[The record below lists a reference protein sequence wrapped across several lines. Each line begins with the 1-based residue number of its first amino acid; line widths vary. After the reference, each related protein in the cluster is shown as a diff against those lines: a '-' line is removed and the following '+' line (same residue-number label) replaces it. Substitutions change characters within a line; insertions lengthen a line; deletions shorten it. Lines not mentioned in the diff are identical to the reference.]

1 MRESATLHPPR
12 PRSREDI
19 EREQP
24 EQLAVRALFP
34 EGVVALASH
43 EASWGGAL
51 HAAEHELVR
60 NAVEKRRREFTAG
73 RVCARRA
80 LSRLGV
86 PEAPLLADADRVPR
100 WPAGVVGS
108 ISHCRG
114 RCAVAV
120 ARSGAILGLG
130 IDVEEAGAVD
140 ARLFRRILTP
150 GEERALEGL
159 DAAAASRRAT
169 LVFSAKE
176 SAYKCY
182 FPETRTP
189 LGFHDA
195 EVEIQ
200 PDAGS
205 FAVRLLRDA
214 APALQGRRVLHGRFH
229 VGEGYVL
236 TGVALTR

>member
-1 MRESATLHPPR
+1 MRES
-12 PRSREDI
+12 SS
-19 EREQP
+19 
-24 EQLAVRALFP
+24 VRAPAPRRSEDDPIRGLFP
-34 EGVVALASH
+34 EGVVALVSH
-43 EASWGGAL
+43 EAFWGGAL
-51 HAAEHELVR
+51 HPAEEKLVR
-60 NAVEKRRREFTAG
+60 NALAKRRREFTAG

-80 LSRLGV
+80 LARLAV

-100 WPAGVVGS
+100 WPDGVVGS
-108 ISHCRG
+108 LSHSRG

-120 ARSGAILGLG
+120 ARRGEILGLG
-130 IDVEEAGAVD
+130 IDVEEAGAVE

-150 GEERALEGL
+150 GEERVLARL
-159 DAAAASRRAT
+159 DPAAASQRAT

-182 FPETRTP
+182 FPEARTF

-195 EVEIQ
+195 EVDFE

-214 APALQGRRVLHGRFH
+214 APSLHGRRVLHGRFH

-236 TGVALTR
+236 TGIALTR